1 MHKETTSRNLLE
13 STHFFSFFYKQFK
26 KLLLSQ
32 TISSSLFYSNIII
45 IITLNLN
52 YHQIKLL
59 QFSYIKKIGNQ
70 VKKK

>member
-26 KLLLSQ
+26 KLSQ

-45 IITLNLN
+45 TLNLN
-52 YHQIKLL
+52 HHQIKLL

>member
-45 IITLNLN
+45 TLNLN
-52 YHQIKLL
+52 HHQIKLL

>member
-26 KLLLSQ
+26 KLSQ

-70 VKKK
+70 IKKK

>member
-13 STHFFSFFYKQFK
+13 STHYFSFFYKQFK
-26 KLLLSQ
+26 KLSQ

>member
-13 STHFFSFFYKQFK
+13 STHYFSFFYKQFK
-26 KLLLSQ
+26 KLSQ

-70 VKKK
+70 IKKK

>member
-13 STHFFSFFYKQFK
+13 STHYFSFFYKQFK
-26 KLLLSQ
+26 KLSQ
-32 TISSSLFYSNIII
+32 TISLFYSNIII
-45 IITLNLN
+45 TLNLN
-52 YHQIKLL
+52 HHQIKLL